1 MSLARKLVSGVALP
15 LLLAACEDDSVRE
28 WTGLTREESVALLKG
43 AAVTFGQMLEDS
55 TLIVESQD
63 SIVTRCPLG
72 GLAHWHR
79 ILIRET
85 GDTARL
91 VADLNINPTECAVE
105 ADGIQLTIDGAQ
117 RLDYFVS
124 LQIIDATSEVNFA
137 GTITG
142 NVDWTLDDRS
152 GNCRVDLRLDTA
164 PDFFTRTLT
173 GMYRGRACNYWV
185 EIDAADV
192 AGFLLV
198 RPSGNIRAS

>member
-15 LLLAACEDDSVRE
+15 VLLVACDDYSRGAGE
-28 WTGLTREESVALLKG
+28 ALTREESVALLKG
-43 AAVTFGQMLEDS
+43 AAVTIGQMLEDS
-55 TLIVESQD
+55 TLIIESQD

-91 VADLNINPTECAVE
+91 LTDLRITPRECAVE
-105 ADGIQLTIDGAQ
+105 ADGIQLTIDDAQ
-117 RLDYFVS
+117 QLYYRVS
-124 LQIIDATSEVNFA
+124 VRFIQETFEVSFA

-142 NVDWTLDDRS
+142 TVDWTLGDRTGS
-152 GNCRVDLRLDTA
+152 CWVNLNLDTA
-164 PDFFTRTLT
+164 PDIVNRTLT
-173 GMYRGRACNYWV
+173 GMYRGRVCNYWV

-192 AGFLLV
+192 AGFLMTDL
-198 RPSGNIRAS
+198 